1 LKQIHLL
8 KNKFTI
14 LFLLIIIPFFFSCEK
29 EMERLDNFLVEFA
42 IVLKTASS
50 TISFKLDNGTI
61 LIPEKST
68 TNELENGNRVL
79 MNYTPLENNTI
90 QINNVRK
97 VFMESYHDK
106 GYPEK
111 VIKDPIKVISIWQSG
126 KYLNMSFVVDYHSKT
141 HTTGLFRDIEAEE
154 TTFYFSYS
162 REEDPP
168 GAPTQTYLSFNMEEL
183 QDKNFTVI
191 VNTYDGVRKF
201 EVP

>member
-1 LKQIHLL
+1 M
-8 KNKFTI
+8 KNKFPI
-14 LFLLIIIPFFFSCEK
+14 LFLLIIIPFLFSCEK
-29 EMERLDNFLVEFA
+29 ETERLDNFLVEFA
-42 IVLKTASS
+42 TVQKTGS
-50 TISFKLDNGTI
+50 TITFKLDNGDI
-61 LIPEKST
+61 LSPNKIT
-68 TNELENGNRVL
+68 AFDLENGNRVL

-90 QINNVRK
+90 KINNIRK
-97 VFMESYHDK
+97 VFMESYQDK

-111 VIKDPIKVISIWQSG
+111 VIKDPIKIISIWLSG
-126 KYLNMSFVVDYHSKT
+126 DYLNMSFEVDYHSKT
-141 HTTGLFRDIEAEE
+141 HTTGLFRDTEAKE

-191 VNTYDGVRKF
+191 VNTYKGVRKF

>member
-1 LKQIHLL
+1 M

-90 QINNVRK
+90 QINNIRK